1 MRNVGAIVLAATVAA
16 SAVTQATYVR
26 AATKYDGAW
35 SVVIYT
41 RSGPCDAAY
50 RFSGQITNGIIS
62 YNGAFG
68 IDFTGRVRAG
78 RLGLGTGVE
87 RTALCGGERTH
98 VGNARRRR
106 LARPGSGWLLRRD
119 VGGDAKLTRR
129 TRNAATTGHELFPP
143 AGA

>member
-1 MRNVGAIVLAATVAA
+1 MRNIGAIVLAATVAA
-16 SAVTQATYVR
+16 SALTQATYVR

-68 IDFTGRVRAG
+68 IDFTGRVKPGGAAWARVSSGPHFAVASGHMSVTRGGGIWHGQGPNG
-78 RLGLGTGVE
+78 R
-87 RTALCGGERTH
+87 CS
-98 VGNARRRR
+98 
-106 LARPGSGWLLRRD
+106 GSW
-119 VGGDAKLTRR
+119 VA
-129 TRNAATTGHELFPP
+129 TRN
-143 AGA
+143 